1 LQSVFVLNS
10 TKEPLTPC
18 HPAKARKLL
27 REGKAAIFRRYP
39 FTILLKAKLDVKD
52 SEIQPLRLKLDPGS
66 KTTGIAIVND
76 HTGKV
81 LFAAEIKHRGQRVK
95 DSLESR
101 RAIRRSR
108 RNRKTRYRKS
118 RFDNRTRRAGWLPP
132 SLQSRVANIMTWVER
147 LGRYCPIT
155 AISQELV
162 RFDTQLMENAEIS
175 GIEYQQGTLHGFELR
190 EYLLEKFK
198 RKCAYC
204 GKQNCLLQIEH
215 ITAKSR
221 GGSNR
226 VTNLTIACKACNERK
241 GNKSAQEFGYPQV
254 QAQAKE
260 PLKDVAAVN
269 ATRWELYRRLKA
281 TGLPLEI
288 GTGGRTKFNRTE
300 RGLAKA
306 HWTDAACVG
315 ASTPEKLDIRGIKP
329 LEIKAVGHGN
339 RQQCR
344 INRFGFPRTRNKAGN
359 RFFGFRTGDIVKA
372 VVRKG
377 KKKGTYIGKVAVRAT
392 GSFNIVT
399 KIKTTQ
405 GISYKYCK
413 MVHAAD
419 GYSY

>member
-27 REGKAAIFRRYP
+27 RDGKASVYRRYP
-39 FTILLKAKLDVKD
+39 FTILLKVKLDVKD
-52 SEIQPLRLKLDPGS
+52 AEIQPLRLKLDPGS
-66 KTTGIAIVND
+66 KTTGIVIVND

-81 LFAAEIKHRGQRVK
+81 LFAAEIEHRGQSIK
-95 DSLESR
+95 NSLESR

-108 RNRKTRYRKS
+108 RNRKTRYRKP

-132 SLQSRVANIMTWVER
+132 SLQSRVANVMTWVEK
-147 LGRYCPIT
+147 LLRYCPIT

-175 GIEYQQGTLHGFELR
+175 SIEYQQGTLYGFELR
-190 EYLLEKFK
+190 QYLLEKFK
-198 RKCAYC
+198 RRCAYC
-204 GKQNCLLQIEH
+204 GKQNCLLQVEH
-215 ITAKSR
+215 IVAKSR

-226 VTNLTIACKACNERK
+226 VSNLTIACKACNERK

-254 QAQAKE
+254 QAQAKA
-260 PLKDVAAVN
+260 PLKDVAALN
-269 ATRWELYRRLKA
+269 ATRWELYSRLKA
-281 TGLPLEI
+281 TGLPLEV

-300 RGLAKA
+300 RGMAKA
-306 HWTDAACVG
+306 HWLDAACVG

-329 LEIKAVGHGN
+329 LEIKAVGHGS

-344 INRFGFPRTRNKAGN
+344 MNRFGFPRTRSKACN
-359 RFFGFRTGDIVKA
+359 RFFGFRTSDTVKA
-372 VVRKG
+372 IVRRG

-399 KIKTTQ
+399 KDKTIQ

-413 MVHAAD
+413 MVHSAD